1 MLSVFPELLFLSP
14 LAPLVIRLALGLLF
28 FAAAW
33 KHVRREDIA
42 SRTLAVL
49 EFTVATALIAGAWT
63 QGASLLASVV
73 AAIWIFQPS
82 SRVHQLSTILLA
94 LAMGLSLI
102 VTGPGAFALDL
113 PL

>member
-14 LAPLVIRLALGLLF
+14 LAPLLIRVALGLLF
-28 FAAAW
+28 FATAW
-33 KHVRREDIA
+33 KHVQRKDIA

-49 EFTVATALIAGAWT
+49 EFAVAAALSAGAWT
-63 QGASLLASVV
+63 QGAALLASIV
-73 AAIWIFQPS
+73 AAIWIFQPT

-102 VTGPGAFALDL
+102 VTGAGAFALDL